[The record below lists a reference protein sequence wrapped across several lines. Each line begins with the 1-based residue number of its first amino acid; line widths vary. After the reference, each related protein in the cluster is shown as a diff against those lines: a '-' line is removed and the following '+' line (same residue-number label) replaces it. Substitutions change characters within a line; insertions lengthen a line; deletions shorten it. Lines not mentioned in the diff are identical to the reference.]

1 MAGAI
6 GAHGF
11 AGSIPVRPA
20 QFIWQPY
27 LWPARRNVGRIFQ
40 KQRTMSIFTDNNEQ
54 RAAGFRRFMIRLAF
68 LAFVMLVWLA
78 KCHCQPAEMHFQS
91 FFQIRYA
98 LPDTV
103 QLLHIPYNVTV
114 SKIGVQS
121 VPINGSGQTTIPVQ
135 NWIAGDAGEWIGV
148 TKSGATV
155 TVYGQGPTMYLE
167 IKTENNVLDMYNG
180 CPQVLT
186 WKDRTKL

>member
-1 MAGAI
+1 MC
-6 GAHGF
+6 
-11 AGSIPVRPA
+11 P
-20 QFIWQPY
+20 FI
-27 LWPARRNVGRIFQ
+27 
-40 KQRTMSIFTDNNEQ
+40 NNNRE
-54 RAAGFRRFMIRLAF
+54 RAAAFGRFNIGLLA
-68 LAFVMLVWLA
+68 LTFVMVLWVA

-167 IKTENNVLDMYNG
+167 IKTANNVLDMYNG